1 LDRTFFH
8 FSSFNLGGPRFVS
21 ESHMNGWFVLGLLSV
36 LSLFALVFFVRS
48 SKGLW
53 QVAAAAVLLGMAG
66 YALQG
71 RPSLPPAPAQ
81 PLEASA
87 VGATQ
92 LVEIRADMDESF
104 GSAKRWLVT
113 ADSFAKQGDYP
124 LSASYIQSGLRKD
137 PQNADLWSALGLQL
151 MLASEGQMSPA
162 AQLAFDKARA
172 IRPKYP
178 APYYFAG
185 LARLFAGDLD
195 GAILLWEK
203 TVSLAT
209 PTAKW
214 KTRIESQLQA
224 AKALQAQ
231 AAQAK

>member
-1 LDRTFFH
+1 
-8 FSSFNLGGPRFVS
+8 
-21 ESHMNGWFVLGLLSV
+21 MNGWVALGLLSV
-36 LSLFALVFFVRS
+36 LSLFVLVFFVRS

-53 QVAAAAVLLGMAG
+53 QIAAATVLLGMTG

-71 RPSLPPAPAQ
+71 RPSIPASPAKS
-81 PLEASA
+81 LAANEVA
-87 VGATQ
+87 ATQ
-92 LVEIRADMDESF
+92 LVDIRADMDQSF

-113 ADSFAKQGDYP
+113 ADSFARQGDYP
-124 LSASYIQSGLRKD
+124 LSAAYIQSGLRTD

-151 MLASEGQMSPA
+151 MLASEGQMSPP

-172 IRPKYP
+172 IQPKHP

-185 LARLFAGDLD
+185 LARLFSGDLD

-209 PTAKW
+209 PKAKW
-214 KTRIESQLQA
+214 KARIESQLQA

-231 AAQAK
+231 AAQAQSTMPSK

>member
-1 LDRTFFH
+1 M
-8 FSSFNLGGPRFVS
+8 S
-21 ESHMNGWFVLGLLSV
+21 GWFALGILAV
-36 LSLFALVFFVRS
+36 LSLAVLVWNVRS

-53 QVAAAAVLLGMAG
+53 QIAAAVVLLGMTG

-71 RPSLPPAPAQ
+71 RPTTPSSPAK
-81 PLEASA
+81 PLAASEVA
-87 VGATQ
+87 ANE
-92 LVEIRADMDESF
+92 LVDIRADMDQSF

-113 ADSFAKQGDYP
+113 ADSFAKQSDYT
-124 LSASYIQSGLRKD
+124 LSASYIQAGLRKD
-137 PQNADLWSALGLQL
+137 PNNPDLWSALGLQL
-151 MLASEGQMSPA
+151 MLASEGQMSPP

-172 IRPKYP
+172 IRPNYP

-185 LARLFAGDLD
+185 LTRLFAGDLD

-209 PTAKW
+209 PQAKW
-214 KTRIESQLQA
+214 KARIESQLQA

-231 AAQAK
+231 AANAQAANEAK

>member
-1 LDRTFFH
+1 
-8 FSSFNLGGPRFVS
+8 
-21 ESHMNGWFVLGLLSV
+21 MNGWLALGLLSL
-36 LSLFALVFFVRS
+36 LSLSVLVYYVRS

-81 PLEASA
+81 PREASA
-87 VGATQ
+87 AGATQ
-92 LVEIRADMDESF
+92 LVDIRADMDESF

-124 LSASYIQSGLRKD
+124 LSASYILSGLRTE

-151 MLASEGQMSPA
+151 MLASEGQMSPPA
-162 AQLAFDKARA
+162 VLAFDKARA
-172 IRPKYP
+172 IQPKHP

-195 GAILLWEK
+195 GAILHWEK
-203 TVSLAT
+203 TVSVAT
-209 PTAKW
+209 PKAKW
-214 KTRIESQLQA
+214 KMRIESQLQA

-231 AAQAK
+231 ATESELNINPK

>member
-1 LDRTFFH
+1 
-8 FSSFNLGGPRFVS
+8 
-21 ESHMNGWFVLGLLSV
+21 MNGWVALGLLSV
-36 LSLFALVFFVRS
+36 LSLAVLVFFVRS

-53 QVAAAAVLLGMAG
+53 QVAAAAVLLGMTG

-71 RPSLPPAPAQ
+71 RPSTPASPAKS
-81 PLEASA
+81 LEASEVA
-87 VGATQ
+87 ATQ
-92 LVEIRADMDESF
+92 LVAIRADMDQSF

-113 ADSFAKQGDYP
+113 ADSFAKQGDYS
-124 LSASYIQSGLRKD
+124 LSASYIQSGLRTE

-151 MLASEGQMSPA
+151 MLASEGQMSPP

-172 IRPKYP
+172 IRPNYP

-209 PTAKW
+209 PKAKW

-231 AAQAK
+231 AAQAQSTMPNK

>member
-1 LDRTFFH
+1 
-8 FSSFNLGGPRFVS
+8 
-21 ESHMNGWFVLGLLSV
+21 MNGWLALAMLSAGSLALLV
-36 LSLFALVFFVRS
+36 WNVRG

-53 QVAAAAVLLGMAG
+53 QVAAATILLGMTG

-71 RPSLPPAPAQ
+71 RPDLQTSPAKSLG
-81 PLEASA
+81 ASELAA
-87 VGATQ
+87 VQ
-92 LVEIRADMDESF
+92 LVELRADMDQSF

-113 ADSFAKQGDYP
+113 ADSFAKQGDYK
-124 LSASYIQSGLRKD
+124 LSASYIQSGLRSE
-137 PQNADLWSALGLQL
+137 PQNPDLWSALGLQL
-151 MLASEGQMSPA
+151 MLASEGQMSPP

-172 IRPKYP
+172 IRPSYP

-209 PTAKW
+209 PQAKW
-214 KTRIESQLQA
+214 KPRIESQLQA
-224 AKALQAQ
+224 AKMLQAQ
-231 AAQAK
+231 AATMQQKTPSTD

>member
-1 LDRTFFH
+1 
-8 FSSFNLGGPRFVS
+8 
-21 ESHMNGWFVLGLLSV
+21 MNGWLALGLLSL
-36 LSLFALVFFVRS
+36 LSLSVLVYYVRS

-71 RPSLPPAPAQ
+71 RPSLSPAPAQ

-87 VGATQ
+87 AGATQ
-92 LVEIRADMDESF
+92 LVDIRADMDESF

-124 LSASYIQSGLRKD
+124 LSASYIKSGLRIEPK
-137 PQNADLWSALGLQL
+137 NADLWSALGLQL
-151 MLASEGQMSPA
+151 MLASEGQMSPPA
-162 AQLAFDKARA
+162 VLAFDKARA
-172 IRPKYP
+172 IQPKHP

-195 GAILLWEK
+195 GAILHWEK
-203 TVSLAT
+203 TVSVAT
-209 PTAKW
+209 PKAKW

-231 AAQAK
+231 ATESELNIDPK

>member
-1 LDRTFFH
+1 
-8 FSSFNLGGPRFVS
+8 
-21 ESHMNGWFVLGLLSV
+21 MNGWFVLGLLSV
-36 LSLFALVFFVRS
+36 LSLSALVFFVRS

-137 PQNADLWSALGLQL
+137 PENADLWSALGLQL

>member
-1 LDRTFFH
+1 
-8 FSSFNLGGPRFVS
+8 
-21 ESHMNGWFVLGLLSV
+21 MNGWVALGLLSV
-36 LSLFALVFFVRS
+36 ISLLVLIFCVRS

-53 QVAAAAVLLGMAG
+53 QIAAAAVLLGMTG

-71 RPSLPPAPAQ
+71 RPSTPTSPAQ
-81 PLEASA
+81 PLEASEVA
-87 VGATQ
+87 ATQ
-92 LVEIRADMDESF
+92 LVDIRADMDQSF

-113 ADSFAKQGDYP
+113 ADSFAKQGDYQ
-124 LSASYIQSGLRKD
+124 LSASYIQSGLRTD
-137 PQNADLWSALGLQL
+137 PQNPDLWSALGLQL
-151 MLASEGQMSPA
+151 MLASEGQMSPP

-172 IRPKYP
+172 IRPNYP

-209 PTAKW
+209 PNAKW
-214 KTRIESQLQA
+214 KARIESQLQA

-231 AAQAK
+231 ATQAQSTASNN

>member
-1 LDRTFFH
+1 
-8 FSSFNLGGPRFVS
+8 
-21 ESHMNGWFVLGLLSV
+21 MNGWFALGILAV
-36 LSLFALVFFVRS
+36 LSLAVLVWNVRS

-53 QVAAAAVLLGMAG
+53 QIAAAVILLGMTG

-71 RPSLPPAPAQ
+71 RPTTPSSPAK
-81 PLEASA
+81 PLAASEAA
-87 VGATQ
+87 AIE
-92 LVEIRADMDESF
+92 LVDIRADMDQSF

-113 ADSFAKQGDYP
+113 ADSFAKQGDYT
-124 LSASYIQSGLRKD
+124 LSASYIQAVLRKD
-137 PQNADLWSALGLQL
+137 PNNPDLWSALGLQL
-151 MLASEGQMSPA
+151 MLASEGQMSPP

-172 IRPKYP
+172 IRPNYP

-185 LARLFAGDLD
+185 LTRLFAGDLD

-209 PTAKW
+209 PQAKW
-214 KTRIESQLQA
+214 KARIESQLQA

-231 AAQAK
+231 AANAQAANATK